1 MVKNNNAILI
11 GNGFDIQV
19 GGDDYLNKW
28 IIVRMLSKAKMNKYD
43 CLFWDAKKE
52 EPIVTGDEI
61 IEMLN
66 NMLTVANEI
75 RAKKYDKLIEES
87 KSQDIIHTV
96 ADFKNNYKYELT
108 SVEQIGM
115 EDWILIFL
123 LYLIK
128 EKDLIGHYGAIKKG
142 FECMILDSI
151 YCEGTIQNLYQ
162 KIGPKAKKHF
172 RQYDKIFTLNYDN
185 SLEKI
190 RLIPYHL
197 HGEYESTGINEDCFS
212 LLSPTMKSEHIV
224 YDFPEKMQHCNCS
237 AILDFCGN
245 RKYQYATEMTA
256 INIET
261 QTGYDYHFKELEE
274 LTGQLTIV
282 GLAQNNDKHI
292 FDCINRSHVTKIIYY
307 YFGKDE
313 DKTKIVLPI
322 DKPYEVENV
331 RKFWNNININKP
343 HNSTT
348 VSDIVRKDRKEV
360 EKFLDAFNEIYEN
373 KITLEQ
379 VMTEMRSIPVVTE
392 KIILDMMESELA
404 KHSYRETP
412 KDLKEL
418 CEKFVI
424 FGYTLKTASISPQ
437 TLYFLNMI
445 NMKKYKKGV

>member
-1 MVKNNNAILI
+1 MVKNNSSILI

-28 IIVRMLSKAKMNKYD
+28 IIIRMLSNAKMNKYD
-43 CLFWDAKKE
+43 CLFWDSKKE

-61 IEMLN
+61 VEMFN
-66 NMLTVANEI
+66 NMIAVANEI
-75 RAKKYDKLIEES
+75 RTKKYDKLIEES
-87 KSQDIIHTV
+87 KSQDIITAV
-96 ADFKNNYKYELT
+96 VDFKNNYKYELM

-128 EKDLIGHYGAIKKG
+128 EKDLIGQYGAIKKG

-162 KIGPKAKKHF
+162 KIGTKAKKHF

-190 RLIPYHL
+190 NLTPYHL
-197 HGEYESTGINEDCFS
+197 HGEYESTGINEDCFR
-212 LLSPTMKSEHIV
+212 LLSSKMKSENIL
-224 YDFPEKMQHCNCS
+224 YDFPEKMQHCNCG

-245 RKYQYATEMTA
+245 HKYQYATEMTA
-256 INIET
+256 INIKT
-261 QTGYDYHFKELEE
+261 RTGYDYHFKELEE
-274 LTGQLTIV
+274 LTGQLTMV

-292 FDCINRSHVTKIIYY
+292 FDCINKSNITKVIYY

-313 DKTKIVLPI
+313 DKTKILLPI
-322 DKPYEVENV
+322 DKPYEVKNV
-331 RKFWNNININKP
+331 SKFWNDININKP

-348 VSDIVRKDRKEV
+348 VNDIVRKDRKEV
-360 EKFLDAFNEIYEN
+360 EKFLDIFNAFYKN
-373 KITLEQ
+373 KITLNQ
-379 VMTEMRSIPVVTE
+379 VMAEMRSIPVMTE
-392 KIILDMMESELA
+392 KIVLDMMKSELA
-404 KHSYRETP
+404 KQSYHETTQEE
-412 KDLKEL
+412 KKFLK
-418 CEKFVI
+418 KFVD

-445 NMKKYKKGV
+445 NMK